1 MPTVSNTS
9 SISNLAIIGRLGI
22 LRKQFAS
29 VMIPEAVAKELAR
42 LSHAAGRRE
51 IDMARAE
58 GWLVVE
64 ELANRDLA
72 DVLGTSLDPGES
84 EAIAL
89 AREKSVA
96 VIGMDESAGRAIARN
111 LGVKVTGTLGVL
123 LKELRTGGIASMDA
137 EMNRLANEAGFFIS
151 ADVRRMFLQAAGE
164 A

>member
-123 LKELRTGGIASMDA
+123 LKEIGRAH
-137 EMNRLANEAGFFIS
+137 
-151 ADVRRMFLQAAGE
+151 V
-164 A
+164 